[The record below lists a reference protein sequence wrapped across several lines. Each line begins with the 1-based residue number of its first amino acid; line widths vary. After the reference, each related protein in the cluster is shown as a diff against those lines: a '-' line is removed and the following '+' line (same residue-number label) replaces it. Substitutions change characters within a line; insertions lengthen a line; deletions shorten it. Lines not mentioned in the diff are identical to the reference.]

1 MWRVLQAEIGAI
13 VAYEAAAYPLKGK
26 PKKASKLPPRD
37 EYSREKLE
45 AAKLMIL
52 EESMEDPRA
61 KAQVVS
67 TSPFSTRDKAS
78 PSALLPSI

>member
-1 MWRVLQAEIGAI
+1 MWWVLQAEIGAI

-26 PKKASKLPPRD
+26 PKKASKLPPRE

-67 TSPFSTRDKAS
+67 TSPFSTRDNS
-78 PSALLPSI
+78 PSALLSSM